1 MPSAAEIQRKIQIEQ
16 IRKIR
21 QQEEEARR
29 RLSKIKHKIIVLSG
43 KGGVGKSFITANIA
57 AALAQKGYTVGV
69 LDADIHGPSI
79 PKIFGVHG
87 QSLYAG
93 PGGIMPLM
101 GTGNVRVVSVDL
113 MLPNEEAALIW
124 RGPLKTG
131 FIREVLSMVN
141 WGEMDFLLVDL
152 PPGTGDEALTIA
164 QLIKDLDGAI
174 IVTTPSDLTRIVVKK
189 AISFCK
195 QLNVRILG
203 IINNMCCFICPKCGS
218 KYYIFGK
225 GGAAKLAQEVGLQL
239 LADIPLDPRISEAM
253 DKGVPF
259 VVAFP
264 EAEAAKK
271 LMEVAEKIV
280 EMVSQ
285 AKEEEKSAGEGEK
298 WKLQM

>member
-280 EMVSQ
+280 EMVSR

>member
-21 QQEEEARR
+21 QQEEEARK

-57 AALAQKGYTVGV
+57 AALAQKGYVVGV
-69 LDADIHGPSI
+69 FDADIHGPSI

-101 GTGNVRVVSVDL
+101 GVGNVRVVSADL

-131 FIREVLSMVN
+131 FIRELLSMVN

-174 IVTTPSDLTRIVVKK
+174 VVTTPSDLTRIVVKK
-189 AISFCK
+189 AITFCK
-195 QLNVRILG
+195 QLNVDIIG
-203 IINNMCCFICPKCGS
+203 IVNNMCCFICPNCGA

-225 GGAAKLAQEVGLQL
+225 GGADKLTEEMGLQL
-239 LADIPLDPRISEAM
+239 LGDIPLDPRIGEAM

-264 EAEAAKK
+264 EADAAKK
-271 LMEVAEKIV
+271 LAEIAEKVAEYV
-280 EMVSQ
+280 EKK
-285 AKEEEKSAGEGEK
+285 AAEKEGGQSD
-298 WKLQM
+298 

>member
-285 AKEEEKSAGEGEK
+285 AKAEEKSAGEGEK

>member
-16 IRKIR
+16 LKKIR

>member
-280 EMVSQ
+280 EIVSR

>member
-16 IRKIR
+16 LKKIR

-271 LMEVAEKIV
+271 LMDVAEKIA
-280 EMVSQ
+280 ETVSQ
-285 AKEEEKSAGEGEK
+285 AKEEKKSEGEGEK

>member
-1 MPSAAEIQRKIQIEQ
+1 MSSAAEIQRKIRIEQ

-21 QQEEEARR
+21 QQEEKAMK

-43 KGGVGKSFITANIA
+43 KGGVGKSFITANLA
-57 AALAQKGYTVGV
+57 AALAQKGYVVGV
-69 LDADIHGPSI
+69 FDADIHGPSI

-87 QSLYAG
+87 QTLYAG
-93 PGGIMPLM
+93 PGGIMPLL
-101 GTGNVRVVSVDL
+101 GVGNVRVVSADL
-113 MLPNEEAALIW
+113 MLPSEESALIW

-131 FIREVLSMVN
+131 FIRELLSMVN

-189 AISFCK
+189 AITFCK
-195 QLNVRILG
+195 QLNVDIIG
-203 IINNMCCFICPKCGS
+203 IVNNMCCFICPKCGS

-225 GGAAKLAQEVGLQL
+225 GGADKLTKEMGLRL
-239 LADIPLDPRISEAM
+239 LGDIPLDPRISEAM

-259 VVAFP
+259 VIAFP

-271 LMEVAEKIV
+271 LMEIAEKVAEYV
-280 EMVSQ
+280 EKKPGSGG
-285 AKEEEKSAGEGEK
+285 EEGEGG
-298 WKLQM
+298 